1 MASAA
6 LLYRSSASNSSM
18 SLSPPLG
25 LPEGLRHAETN
36 PPRPYDDSAVHGPH
50 GSRLSTRN
58 DRTWT
63 NAVSA
68 PGKWQPGR
76 KGRQGDRL
84 RADRPEFLQPEIFP
98 RAAFGHFRAGSG
110 RFHPDAL

>member
-1 MASAA
+1 MVSAA
-6 LLYRSSASNSSM
+6 LSYRLSASNSSI

-25 LPEGLRHAETN
+25 LPQGPPYAETN
-36 PPRPYDDSAVHGPH
+36 PPGPYDDRVVHGPH
-50 GSRLSTRN
+50 RPRLSARN

-84 RADRPEFLQPEIFP
+84 RADRPEFLQPKIFP
-98 RAAFGHFRAGSG
+98 RAAF
-110 RFHPDAL
+110 